1 MPQSQNVTQKWEAR
15 LPSLDGPWTHWQLDG
30 EGFVIGIF
38 SYQEL
43 GSVFRVLKEN
53 HNRFSSIF
61 AQRVRLDESGCTI
74 LQNQR
79 TEITNQASDGVLGT

>member
-1 MPQSQNVTQKWEAR
+1 M
-15 LPSLDGPWTHWQLDG
+15 PSLDAPWTHWQLDG

-43 GSVFRVLKEN
+43 GAVFRVLKDN

-61 AQRVRLDESGCTI
+61 AQRARLDESGCTI
-74 LQNQR
+74 LQDQR
-79 TEITNQASDGVLGT
+79 TEITNQASDGAFGV